1 MTTTPIKATKA
12 DLQAEIDQ
20 LKADLKTANDD
31 NKALRDYTEWLE
43 SVDLNQRMWVCK
55 RKDAETYYT
64 AGTTQDGKPSL
75 KFTAQRSKK
84 DREGKFISGAWKNM
98 LAYGDLATKAQELI
112 DSGDLLLDFKA
123 FESTSKGA
131 DGRSYSDWVLLDVSS
146 TKQDA

>member
-1 MTTTPIKATKA
+1 MAATPTKA
-12 DLQAEIDQ
+12 QLQDQNVQLTADYETLANYAAEFDGV
-20 LKADLKTANDD
+20 
-31 NKALRDYTEWLE
+31 E
-43 SVDLNQRMWVCK
+43 LNQRMWICK

-64 AGTTQDGKPSL
+64 AGTTQSDKLSL

-84 DREGKFISGAWKNM
+84 DRDGNFISGAWKNM
-98 LAYGDLATKAQELI
+98 VAYGDLATKAQELI
-112 DSGDLLLDFKA
+112 DGGELLLDFKA

>member
-1 MTTTPIKATKA
+1 MAATPTKA
-12 DLQAEIDQ
+12 QLQDQNKQLTADYENLANYAAEFDGV
-20 LKADLKTANDD
+20 
-31 NKALRDYTEWLE
+31 E
-43 SVDLNQRMWVCK
+43 LNQRMWVCK

-64 AGTTQDGKPSL
+64 AGTTQSDKLSM

-98 LAYGDLATKAQELI
+98 VAYGDLATKAQELI

-131 DGRSYSDWVLLDVSS
+131 DGRSYSEWVLLDVSS